1 MCLKNGLLRFTINR
15 TILELK
21 QESYEES
28 CCEYYSINRTIL
40 ELKQV
45 SSIQERLRVQTI
57 NRTILELK
65 LNKIGG
71 KYVDITLLIEPF
83 WN

>member
-1 MCLKNGLLRFTINR
+1 MAHGIEPINR

-21 QESYEES
+21 LPENPSAAEIDN
-28 CCEYYSINRTIL
+28 SINRTIL
-40 ELKQV
+40 ELKQDYIV
-45 SSIQERLRVQTI
+45 NASISTPSI

-65 LNKIGG
+65 PGNWWM
-71 KYVDITLLIEPF
+71 LLYKLLLSIEPF